1 MTQSKGFVSMCVF
14 LFFVLFFCFFLLH
27 QGRKL
32 MKPGKIPQH
41 QVQWNVP
48 HGQAI
53 YISYSDDDDFSLA
66 GKDIMGQRIKPKVE
80 TEVVEKK
87 KSD

>member
-1 MTQSKGFVSMCVF
+1 
-14 LFFVLFFCFFLLH
+14 
-27 QGRKL
+27 

-48 HGQAI
+48 RGQAI
-53 YISYSDDDDFSLA
+53 YISYTDDDDFSLA
-66 GKDIMGQRIKPKVE
+66 GKDILGQRIKPKVE

-87 KSD
+87 KSDSDQRRGFY